1 MTKTFGREYQHI
13 EDLVYL
19 NSQAYPAI
27 VTKLAFIENHQVT
40 YKWDGNPTIYW
51 GKNNDGQFVM
61 VNKNAWGKK
70 MCTSPAM
77 LKSFIMSTG
86 KGESWREEFA
96 DGLIEIWDL
105 MKRNFASTT
114 NSGYFYGDILFYP
127 RNPARIE
134 NNKIVFKPN
143 KVEYRI
149 DCDSP
154 LGQRIKDA
162 KVCVAVSKYHAGFG
176 STGTINVTSSCF
188 KELAVIP
195 PVTLDCAFEKMN
207 LDQIRMEK
215 IAVMH
220 NAKQKEIEEFLEPKP
235 GLSDLPNIIYTY
247 VNHKSKTG
255 TLDTLGD
262 DFLEWL
268 PYSKVSKQKQ
278 GKILALAECKP
289 NTLPDIFYLVKEVM
303 ALKNQ
308 VIDFYDRNGVIEAY
322 TNGVPGGEG
331 YVLSREKIKLVPRH
345 RWKPD

>member
-1 MTKTFGREYQHI
+1 MTQTFGREFQHV

-19 NSQAYPAI
+19 ESQSSPKAI
-27 VTKLAFIENHQVT
+27 TSLVLIEGGT
-40 YKWDGNPTIYW
+40 LSYKWDGNPTIYW
-51 GKNNDGQFVM
+51 GRNVVDEFVM
-61 VNKNAWGKK
+61 VNKNAWGRE

-86 KGESWREEFA
+86 KGEPWREEFA
-96 DGLIEIWDL
+96 DSLVEIWDIMEQNTPL
-105 MKRNFASTT
+105 GQS
-114 NSGYFYGDILFYP
+114 YLYGDILFYP

-154 LGQRIKDA
+154 LGQKIKDV
-162 KVCVAVSKYHAGFG
+162 KVCVAISKIYSSFGNKTGVFSKASKYSKDFAA
-176 STGTINVTSSCF
+176 
-188 KELAVIP
+188 LP
-195 PVTLDCAFEKMN
+195 PVEIDCSFNNIN
-207 LDQIRMEK
+207 LDHDHILDLVKFHSEK
-215 IAVMH
+215 H
-220 NAKQKEIEEFLEPKP
+220 KEIAEFLEPRT

-262 DFLEWL
+262 DFIEWL
-268 PYSKVSKQKQ
+268 PYSKVSTQKQ
-278 GKILALAECKP
+278 GKILALAKSKP
-289 NTLPDIFYLVKEVM
+289 NTLPSIFYLVKEIMKV
-303 ALKNQ
+303 KNQ
-308 VIDFYDRNGVIEAY
+308 IIDYYDRNGAIEAY

-331 YVLSREKIKLVPRH
+331 YVLSRRKLKLVPRH